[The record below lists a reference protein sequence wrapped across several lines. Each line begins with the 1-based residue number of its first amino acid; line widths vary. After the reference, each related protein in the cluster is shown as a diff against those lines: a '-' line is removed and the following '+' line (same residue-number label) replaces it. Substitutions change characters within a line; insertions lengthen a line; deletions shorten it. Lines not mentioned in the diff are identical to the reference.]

1 MKSTSITVTA
11 AATLVFAAE
20 TEPQTIYLRP
30 SANDIYVGG
39 SDVTSTTGLK
49 VTNAVITPIFVR
61 NGQTLYGITATGSHA
76 LVILSEEP

>member
-1 MKSTSITVTA
+1 MKSTSTTVTT
-11 AATLVFAAE
+11 AATLVYAAE
-20 TEPQTIYLRP
+20 AESQTIYLRP
-30 SANDIYVGG
+30 SANDIFVGG